1 MPLFVKARS
10 FLRNLFLPRRVGE
23 ELDQELHSHLE
34 MLIVE
39 NIRVGMPPKEAQRA
53 ARIELGGIE
62 QVKEQVRGERIGNRF
77 HSVISDC
84 RYGLRQFRKNPG
96 FTAVAVLTL
105 ALGIGANTAIFS
117 VVNGVLLRPLPF
129 RDPSRLVLIAEESS
143 FSVISTSYE
152 NYLDWRDQSHSFESM
167 EATRGG
173 TITLTGAGEPERL
186 NVRMATAG
194 LFPMLGINAQIGRTF
209 LSEEDRPGGTPVALL
224 SYGLWQRRF
233 GGSPDAIGKTI
244 NLDSQPYTVVG
255 ILPGGFQI
263 LQPADVF
270 LPFMPWAK
278 SLPDDRNW
286 HPGIIPLARLKRG
299 VSREQARVE
308 MVEITKRLEQQYPD
322 YNTGT
327 SADVVGLQDQIVQ
340 NSRPALLLLLG
351 AVSFVLLI
359 ACVNV
364 ANLLLARAAS
374 RGREVAIRTAMGAGR
389 GRVIRQL
396 LTESVLLS
404 LAGGLLGVLMAWAAL
419 GALLRIAAGSIPQG
433 TPIGLDPWVLAF
445 TAIVSLFTGLLFG
458 IVPALRTAKLD
469 LREALNEGSRG
480 STAGPGQHRLRGT
493 LVAMEIALAML
504 LLVGSGLLLRSF
516 SRLQEVPPGFQPD
529 HLLVADIPLSS
540 TAYAKPED
548 RYQFFDRLVERA
560 KALPGVRS
568 AAAASFLPVSGGG
581 SIIHFNISGRPPKS
595 PHEFVAAGYRAITP
609 NYLETLGVPLQHGR
623 LFTNGDYEKSPAVV
637 VINTTMARTFFPNEN
652 PLGKRLQL
660 GALPDQQVPTME
672 IVGVVGDVRPG
683 LGVDPQAEMYLPY
696 RQADLLLPVFQLS
709 LVMRTAAEPTLQTAA
724 LRSALAE
731 IDPNQ
736 PLVKIRTM
744 EENMATTSAQPRF
757 RAWLIGIFAMLALL
771 LAAVGVYGVMS
782 YAVAKRTSEIG
793 VRLALGAQPLDV
805 FTIIVGEGLRLALF
819 GVGIG
824 LILALA
830 LTRLLQ
836 SFLFGISAYDPLTFI
851 EVSVLLT
858 LVAAAASY
866 FPARRAT
873 RVDPMIA
880 LRYE

>member
-1 MPLFVKARS
+1 MRT
-10 FLRNLFLPRRVGE
+10 
-23 ELDQELHSHLE
+23 
-34 MLIVE
+34 LIQDLSY
-39 NIRVGMPPKEAQRA
+39 G
-53 ARIELGGIE
+53 
-62 QVKEQVRGERIGNRF
+62 VRT
-77 HSVISDC
+77 
-84 RYGLRQFRKNPG
+84 LRKNPG
-96 FTAVAVLTL
+96 FTAVVVLTL

-129 RDPSRLVLIAEESS
+129 RNPSRLVLIAEKSS
-143 FSVISTSYE
+143 FPVISTSYE
-152 NYLDWRDQSHSFESM
+152 NYQDWRDQSHSFESM
-167 EATRGG
+167 EATRSGS
-173 TITLTGAGEPERL
+173 ITLTGAGEPERL

-194 LFPMLGINAQIGRTF
+194 LFSMLGINAQIGRTF
-209 LSEEDRPGGTPVALL
+209 LAEEDRAGGAPVALL
-224 SYGLWQRRF
+224 SHGLWQRRF
-233 GGSPDAIGKTI
+233 GGSPDIIGKTI
-244 NLDSQPYTVVG
+244 NLDLQPYTIVG
-255 ILPGGFQI
+255 ILPNGFQI

-278 SLPDDRNW
+278 TLPDDRNW
-286 HPGIIPLARLKRG
+286 HPGIIPLAKLKQG

-308 MVEITKRLEQQYPD
+308 MVGITKRLEQQYPD

-359 ACVNV
+359 ACANV

-374 RGREVAIRTAMGAGR
+374 RGREVAIRTAMGAGS

-404 LAGGLLGVLMAWAAL
+404 LVGGLLGVIIAWAAVGIL
-419 GALLRIAAGSIPQG
+419 PKIAGDSIPQG
-433 TPIGLDPWVLAF
+433 APIGLDPWVLAF
-445 TAIVSLFTGLLFG
+445 TAVVSLFTGLLFG

-480 STAGPGQHRLRGT
+480 STAGPGQHVLRGA

-529 HLLVADIPLSS
+529 HLLVADIPLSP

-560 KALPGVRS
+560 KMLPGVRS

-581 SIIHFNISGRPPKS
+581 SIIHFNITGRPPKS
-595 PHEFVAAGYRAITP
+595 PHEFVAAGYRTITP
-609 NYLETLGVPLQHGR
+609 SYLETIGVPLLHGR
-623 LFTNGDYEKSPAVV
+623 LFTRADNEKSPAVV
-637 VINTTMARTFFPNEN
+637 LINATMARTFFHSEN

-660 GALPDQQVPTME
+660 GALPDQEVPTME
-672 IVGVVGDVRPG
+672 IVGVVGDVHFG
-683 LGVDPQAEMYLPY
+683 LGTDPQAEMYLPY

-709 LVMRTAAEPTLQTAA
+709 VVMRTAGDPSLQTPA

-736 PLVKIRTM
+736 PLVKVRTM
-744 EENMATTSAQPRF
+744 EENMAATVAQPRF
-757 RAWLIGIFAMLALL
+757 RTWLVGILAMLALV

-782 YAVAKRTSEIG
+782 YTVTQRTSEIG
-793 VRLALGAQPLDV
+793 VRVALGAQPQNV
-805 FTIIVGEGLRLALF
+805 FRIIVGHGLQLALF

-824 LILALA
+824 LVAALA

-851 EVSVLLT
+851 AVSLLLT
-858 LVAAAASY
+858 LVAVAASY

-873 RVDPMIA
+873 RVDPMVA